1 MTRTDSEVQEGI
13 RSERVM
19 TERVASQV
27 LLMLETVTE
36 KGGTATRAAVPFYR
50 VGGKTGTVHKV
61 GRGGYQDDEYIAYFA
76 GIAPVSNPK
85 YSVVVTINGPSGDR
99 YYGGEVAAPVFSEII
114 SAAMR
119 LNNIPP
125 DSLKDLK

>member
-1 MTRTDSEVQEGI
+1 M
-13 RSERVM
+13 
-19 TERVASQV
+19 
-27 LLMLETVTE
+27 
-36 KGGTATRAAVPFYR
+36 
-50 VGGKTGTVHKV
+50 HKV